1 MVVTTVYGLQLFLF
15 LGAGYFSFTAS
26 QDDVLRLDDDNRDLK
41 RLLCGSRLK
50 KSRIFCGQENSFCTF
65 GIEFCYFLA
74 ADSGS
79 QRARR
84 RGRLRVLRDLGSP
97 PLATQRSFRNL
108 ARKILKRLS
117 ADCPSSNDWSNRIK
131 ASSSITDVCLGLLSL
146 WGGPLPSL

>member
-1 MVVTTVYGLQLFLF
+1 MSTSWRHDESLAQAICTE
-15 LGAGYFSFTAS
+15 S
-26 QDDVLRLDDDNRDLK
+26 QDDKLRLDDDNRDLK
-41 RLLCGSRLK
+41 RLKIAAVAK
-50 KSRIFCGQENSFCTF
+50 KVWNILWAGTFCLHLRHRVLL
-65 GIEFCYFLA
+65 FLA

-117 ADCPSSNDWSNRIK
+117 ADCPSLNDWSNRIK

>member
-41 RLLCGSRLK
+41 RLKIAAVAK
-50 KSRIFCGQENSFCTF
+50 KSLEYSVGRNILFCTF

-117 ADCPSSNDWSNRIK
+117 ADCPSLNDWSNRIK
-131 ASSSITDVCLGLLSL
+131 ASSSITDVC
-146 WGGPLPSL
+146 